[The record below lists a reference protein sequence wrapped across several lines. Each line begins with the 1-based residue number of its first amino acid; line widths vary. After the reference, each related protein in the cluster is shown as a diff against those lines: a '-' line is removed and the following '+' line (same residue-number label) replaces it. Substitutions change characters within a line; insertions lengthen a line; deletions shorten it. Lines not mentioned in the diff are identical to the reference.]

1 MFEDRGDTKTDRM
14 QIAVPVNIR
23 WAPYKTYDEVQ
34 LENKFSPMPVKI
46 PLDTDLE
53 QALKKM
59 KPVAGK
65 MRRDFKV
72 TYAAYIL
79 ASLMGVLIPA
89 WLCKI
94 GGDNL
99 SKPLTLSF
107 SNIPGILKPIRYKDT
122 KTES

>member
-1 MFEDRGDTKTDRM
+1 M
-14 QIAVPVNIR
+14 QIAIPVNIR

-34 LENKFSPMPVKI
+34 LENKFSPMPITI

-53 QALKKM
+53 SALKKM
-59 KPVAGK
+59 KPVAGR

-79 ASLMGVLIPA
+79 ASLMGQLLPA
-89 WLCKI
+89 WACKI
-94 GGDNL
+94 AGDNL

-107 SNIPGILKPIRYKDT
+107 SNIPGILKPIRFKDT